1 MKRIILLNLLKLS
14 VLIVLVNFSK
24 AETLN
29 NNTAGGSSPVEPNR
43 IPEILTMISNRTKSN
58 YEQIKTWQGKA
69 DVIKDYI
76 YEGDRA
82 EKIFKTSTDGKGEVP
97 SKIREHKE
105 TIIEFSLDAE
115 KEFLY
120 ANYYSYSAKP
130 QYTDFESG
138 RDLGAKGILGR
149 RIAIITPEYQLD
161 CMGDTMRDGVV
172 MSRRAV
178 KQTRPKN
185 SSTCCVGHPV
195 YDPRKSL
202 SIGDQIWEFFPRLV
216 EYIKEHGKYSVG
228 RFDLQVEER
237 KTGDTNDY
245 RIIMPSMMQ
254 GDGNYLFH
262 EWVFSGD
269 KGFNVV
275 SFETIYRNERDSS
288 NITFRREILEYERFD
303 NVYVTCYKLEQ
314 TFDIPSGKLNKEMTI
329 TFKNQK
335 VNRPI
340 PEETFTYKN
349 LGLQNGDKFIDKIL
363 NKEYTYQDGELIQ
376 ASSGMEWEVL
386 IIVASHWL
394 DS

>member
-1 MKRIILLNLLKLS
+1 MRAKTKLNRIMLCAMVVLTLLQFVWTEELGAD
-14 VLIVLVNFSK
+14 K
-24 AETLN
+24 ASEFQ
-29 NNTAGGSSPVEPNR
+29 PVDPDR

-58 YEQIKTWQGKA
+58 CEQIKSWQGKA
-69 DVIKDYI
+69 DVITDYI

-82 EKIFKTSTDGKGEVP
+82 DKIFKTSTDGKGEVP
-97 SKIREHKE
+97 SKIREHRE

-120 ANYYSYSAKP
+120 ANYHSYSAKP

-149 RIAIITPEYQLD
+149 RTAIITPEYQLD

-178 KQTRPKN
+178 KQARPKN
-185 SSTCCVGHPV
+185 TSKCGGHPV
-195 YDPRKSL
+195 YDPRISL
-202 SIGDQIWEFFPRLV
+202 SIGGQIWEFSPRLL

-275 SFETIYRNERDSS
+275 SFETTYHNEKDSS
-288 NITFRREILEYERFD
+288 NITFKREILEYERFD
-303 NVYVTCYKLEQ
+303 NVYVPYHKLEQ
-314 TFDIPSGKLNKEMTI
+314 TFDIPSGKLDNEKKLV
-329 TFKNQK
+329 FKNQK
-335 VNRPI
+335 INQPI
-340 PEETFTYKN
+340 PEETFTYMN
-349 LGLQNGDKFIDKIL
+349 LGLKDQDKLIDKIL
-363 NKEYTYQDGELIQ
+363 DKEYTYQNGQLI
-376 ASSGMEWEVL
+376 EVQKK
-386 IIVASHWL
+386 SK
-394 DS
+394 

>member
-1 MKRIILLNLLKLS
+1 MRTKTKSNRIMFCAIVVLTLLQFVWTEGLGADKPS
-14 VLIVLVNFSK
+14 EFQ
-24 AETLN
+24 
-29 NNTAGGSSPVEPNR
+29 PVDPNR
-43 IPEILTMISNRTKSN
+43 IPEILTMISNQTKSN
-58 YEQIKTWQGKA
+58 YEQIKSWQGKA

-97 SKIREHKE
+97 SKIREHRE

-161 CMGDTMRDGVV
+161 CMGDTMRDGVI

-178 KQTRPKN
+178 KQARPKDT
-185 SSTCCVGHPV
+185 SKCGGHPV
-195 YDPRKSL
+195 YDPRRSL
-202 SIGDQIWEFFPRLV
+202 SIGGQIWEFFPRLV
-216 EYIKEHGKYSVG
+216 EHIKEHGKYSVG

-237 KTGDTNDY
+237 KTGDINDY
-245 RIIMPSMMQ
+245 RIIMPSRLQ
-254 GDGNYLFH
+254 GDGNYLFS

-275 SFETIYRNERDSS
+275 SLETTYQNEKNANSVM
-288 NITFRREILEYERFD
+288 FKKEILEYNRFD
-303 NVYVTCYKLEQ
+303 KVYVPCHRLEQ
-314 TFDIPSGKLNKEMTI
+314 TFDVPSGKLNKEMTI

-335 VNRPI
+335 VNNPI
-340 PEETFTYKN
+340 PKETFNYKN
-349 LGLQNGDKFIDKIL
+349 LGLKNGDKFIDKIL
-363 NKEYTYQDGELIQ
+363 GSEYTYQDEELIP
-376 ASSGMEWEVL
+376 ADKNE
-386 IIVASHWL
+386 
-394 DS
+394 